1 MSDNKKTAIN
11 KETLEYLA
19 GLARIDIGGIDEE
32 KMIKDLGEIFNYF
45 EELKEVDTSNILA
58 MTGGTQI
65 QSVFRE
71 DEERESE
78 DQKLEVKDNCREA
91 FPDKKDGFLKIPP
104 VFE

>member
-1 MSDNKKTAIN
+1 MSSNKKTTIN

-19 GLARIDIGGIDEE
+19 GLARIDIGGIDKE
-32 KMIKDLGEIFNYF
+32 KMIKDIGEIFNYF
-45 EELKEVDTSNILA
+45 EELKEVDTSDVLA

-65 QSVFRE
+65 QNAFRE
-71 DEERESE
+71 DKERQSE
-78 DQKLEVKDNCREA
+78 DQKLEVKNNCREA